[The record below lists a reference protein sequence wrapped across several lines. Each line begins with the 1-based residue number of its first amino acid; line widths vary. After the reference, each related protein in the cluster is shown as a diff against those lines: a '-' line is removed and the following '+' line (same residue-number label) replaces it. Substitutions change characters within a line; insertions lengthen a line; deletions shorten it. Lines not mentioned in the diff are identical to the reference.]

1 MTVYPGGAFTT
12 TQAWFNTV
20 DYTVPQLVIFALGS
34 VGWVIAYVA
43 TTATLI
49 KKKFVE
55 IPAGAVVANMAW
67 EVVWGFIYGCDT
79 GRAFTYGYALWAI
92 QDVFITWG
100 LFKYGSKQVANEY
113 LKGWFKRAC
122 AFGIIAWFFA
132 FYFFVGEGYDN
143 GYGAISGYII
153 NVMMSA
159 LYIDMVLQHD
169 SGQFSML
176 VAWSKALG
184 TGGFSVFNVMR
195 HPEDRFLMALCLIT
209 AVLDTIYIVLLYR
222 LRARKAMRSTA
233 ATTAAAA

>member
-12 TQAWFNTV
+12 TQPWFNTV

-43 TTATLI
+43 TTIALV

-92 QDVFITWG
+92 QDLFITWG
-100 LFKYGSKQVANEY
+100 LFKYGSKQVSSEY

-143 GYGAISGYII
+143 RYGAISGYII

-159 LYIDMVLQHD
+159 LYIDMVLP
-169 SGQFSML
+169 
-176 VAWSKALG
+176 A
-184 TGGFSVFNVMR
+184 R
-195 HPEDRFLMALCLIT
+195 HRPVLNARGVEQGAGHRRIQRVQCDAASEDTSSMALCLIT
-209 AVLDTIYIVLLYR
+209 ARSTPSTSCCSYR
-222 LRARKAMRSTA
+222 LRARKTLRS
-233 ATTAAAA
+233 AAASAPAAA